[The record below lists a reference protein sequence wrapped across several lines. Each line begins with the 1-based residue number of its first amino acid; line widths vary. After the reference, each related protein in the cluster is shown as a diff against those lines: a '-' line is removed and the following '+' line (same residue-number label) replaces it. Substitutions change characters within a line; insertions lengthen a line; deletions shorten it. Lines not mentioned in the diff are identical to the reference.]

1 MNRVGQLKH
10 KEVINVCDGT
20 RLGFVCDVEIN
31 LYDGRI
37 EGIVIPCSNKFFGI
51 LGKENEY
58 IIPWDNIVKIG
69 EDIILVEMNE
79 RTMRK
84 FLEY

>member
-1 MNRVGQLKH
+1 MNRAYDLRH
-10 KEVINVCDGT
+10 KEVINICDGS

-31 LYDGRI
+31 FNDGRI
-37 EGIVIPCSNKFFGI
+37 EGIVIPGSSKLFG
-51 LGKENEY
+51 LFGKENEY
-58 IIPWDNIVKIG
+58 IIPWENIIKIG